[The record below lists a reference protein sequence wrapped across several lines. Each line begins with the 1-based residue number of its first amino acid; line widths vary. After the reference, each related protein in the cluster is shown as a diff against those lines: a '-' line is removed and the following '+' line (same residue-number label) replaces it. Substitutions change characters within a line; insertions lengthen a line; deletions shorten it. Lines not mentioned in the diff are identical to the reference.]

1 MGKESMWLK
10 RTVRVFSL
18 FIENMSERELR
29 KRVSDRKRKR
39 GWGRKRKRERG
50 GGPKEMERQK

>member
-1 MGKESMWLK
+1 
-10 RTVRVFSL
+10 
-18 FIENMSERELR
+18 MSERELR